1 MFMSFLIYSRNIF
14 LVSLLA
20 SLIVLISACSSTY
33 YNTMEKVGIH
43 KRDILVDRVENAR
56 DSQSDAQE
64 QFKSALDEFSS
75 VLNVKETNLKKAYE
89 SLNEEYE
96 GSQDAADE
104 VSQRIDK
111 VESVAIALFKEW
123 KQELAL
129 YENPNLKKA
138 SEQKLIDT
146 RKRYDGLMETMR
158 NAEQSMK
165 PVLRIFRDNVLVL
178 KHSLNAQAIGALRS
192 EFAGL
197 KSNINR
203 LIIDMN
209 RSIESSDRFIA
220 EMEKQG

>member
-1 MFMSFLIYSRNIF
+1 MSFTVHLRNIV
-14 LVSLLA
+14 LVLLIA
-20 SLIVLISACSSTY
+20 LLSACSSTY

-43 KRDILVDRVENAR
+43 KRDILIDRVESAR
-56 DSQSDAQE
+56 DAQSEAQE
-64 QFKSALDEFSS
+64 QFKSALDEFST
-75 VLNVKETNLKKAYE
+75 VLNVKETGLKKAYE

-96 GSQDAADE
+96 DSQDAAGE
-104 VSQRIDK
+104 VSKRIDK
-111 VESVAIALFKEW
+111 VESVSKALFKEW
-123 KQELAL
+123 KEELSL
-129 YENPNLKKA
+129 YENANLKKA
-138 SEQKLIDT
+138 SEQKLMDT

-197 KSNINR
+197 KSNIDR

>member
-1 MFMSFLIYSRNIF
+1 MLFPSYLRNLFLAAL
-14 LVSLLA
+14 LVS
-20 SLIVLISACSSTY
+20 IFGCSSTY
-33 YNTMEKVGIH
+33 YNTMERVGIH
-43 KRDILVDRVENAR
+43 KRDILVDRVESAR
-56 DSQSDAQE
+56 DSQSDAQK

-75 VLNVKETNLKKAYE
+75 VLNVKETGLKKAYE
-89 SLNEEYE
+89 ALNDEYE
-96 GSQDAADE
+96 DSQEAADE
-104 VSQRIDK
+104 VSKRIDK
-111 VESVAIALFKEW
+111 VEAVSKALFKEW

-129 YENPNLKKA
+129 YENANLKKA
-138 SEQKLIDT
+138 SEQKLVDT
-146 RKRYDGLMETMR
+146 QKRYNGLMETMR

-197 KSNINR
+197 KSNIDR